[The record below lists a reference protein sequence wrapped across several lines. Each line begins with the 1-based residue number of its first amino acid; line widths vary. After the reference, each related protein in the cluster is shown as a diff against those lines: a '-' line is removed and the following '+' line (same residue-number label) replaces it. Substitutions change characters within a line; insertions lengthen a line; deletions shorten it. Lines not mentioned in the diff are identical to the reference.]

1 MRKPQASKARRREP
15 LSAKARAVELL
26 TRREHGARE
35 LKRKLIAKGL
45 EAEAAGA
52 AVDELAAEGWQSDL
66 RYAQA
71 ITRSRARQGYGPRRI
86 AYELAQAG
94 VDVATVD
101 EAIRLEDCDWHAIA
115 QDWVQRKHAEPPED
129 AAAIARV
136 RRKLH
141 GRGFDE
147 QTVRA
152 VIASEDAPPA

>member
-1 MRKPQASKARRREP
+1 M
-15 LSAKARAVELL
+15 ELL

-35 LKRKLIAKGL
+35 LKRKLVAKGL
-45 EAEAAGA
+45 EAEAAEA

-94 VDVATVD
+94 VDAATAD
-101 EAIRLEDCDWHAIA
+101 EAMRLEDCDWHAIA
-115 QDWVQRKHAEPPED
+115 QDWVQRKQTAPPED
-129 AAAIARV
+129 PAAVARL

-147 QTVRA
+147 RIVRS
-152 VIASEDAPPA
+152 VIAGDDDPSD